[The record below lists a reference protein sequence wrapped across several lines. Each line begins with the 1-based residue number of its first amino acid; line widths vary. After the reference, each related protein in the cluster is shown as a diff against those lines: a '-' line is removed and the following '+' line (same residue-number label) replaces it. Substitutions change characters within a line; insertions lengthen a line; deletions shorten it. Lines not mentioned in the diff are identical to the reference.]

1 MDKIIDLIHL
11 NITVEFSMGLGG
23 RFSIKLSNT
32 DKGTGRINANRVDL
46 PFDHLNETKI
56 NRYLG
61 VLSESL
67 LESMKNNYNKSKL
80 NNKINKQ

>member
-32 DKGTGRINANRVDL
+32 DKNTGLINTNRVDL
-46 PFDHLNETKI
+46 PFDHLNEVKI

-61 VLSESL
+61 VLSKAL
-67 LESMKNNYNKSKL
+67 LESMENDYNKSKL